1 MRLNAYLQLGCGL
14 KLKRKVLLMG
24 RSFNEAVETYLDS
37 GDAETQRL
45 ADAAKVHFE
54 AAYQRTFG
62 MGERLAARREE
73 LRLTQAQ
80 VAERSGIRQS
90 DISRIECGKANPTQT
105 TLERIAAALD
115 AQLVLAPLPGVH

>member
-1 MRLNAYLQLGCGL
+1 
-14 KLKRKVLLMG
+14 MG
-24 RSFNEAVETYLDS
+24 RSFNEAVEPHLSNSDV
-37 GDAETQRL
+37 EVQRF

-90 DISRIECGKANPTQT
+90 DISRIERGKLNPTQA
-105 TLERIAAALD
+105 TLEKIAAALD
-115 AQLVLAPLPGVH
+115 SQLVLAPLPRAH

>member
-1 MRLNAYLQLGCGL
+1 
-14 KLKRKVLLMG
+14 MG
-24 RSFNEAVETYLDS
+24 RSFDEAIQAHLDTSDVEV
-37 GDAETQRL
+37 QRF

-54 AAYQRTFG
+54 AAYQRAFG

-90 DISRIECGKANPTQT
+90 DISRIERGKLNATQA
-105 TLERIAAALD
+105 TLEKIAAALD
-115 AQLVLAPLPGVH
+115 AQFVLVPLPGTR